1 MMVKITTRDA
11 QDLITNEQMVRH
23 EDLPAATAHWLEIFD
38 YITMGSA
45 QGTVTYERY
54 E

>member
-1 MMVKITTRDA
+1 MMVKITARDT
-11 QDLITNEQMVRH
+11 QGLITSEQMVRQ
-23 EDLPAATAHWLEIFD
+23 EDLPAATAHWLEIYD

-45 QGTVTYERY
+45 QGTVTYERH